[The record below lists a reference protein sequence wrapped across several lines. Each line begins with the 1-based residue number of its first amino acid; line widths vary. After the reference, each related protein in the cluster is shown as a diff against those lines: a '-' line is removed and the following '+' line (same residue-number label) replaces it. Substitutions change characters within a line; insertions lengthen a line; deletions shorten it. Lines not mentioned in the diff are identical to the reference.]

1 MRRLDDSGEG
11 KLDDVDDDGDG
22 DDDGD
27 NDEIT
32 NNTTNTKRSN
42 SSEASRMIASSEEK
56 TDEEEKIEHRLIGI
70 VTTGL
75 MSIRPC
81 WHQLIIPNQHGGVI
95 LCCLFRCGMY
105 P

>member
-32 NNTTNTKRSN
+32 NNTTNPKRSN
-42 SSEASRMIASSEEK
+42 
-56 TDEEEKIEHRLIGI
+56 IGE
-70 VTTGL
+70 
-75 MSIRPC
+75 
-81 WHQLIIPNQHGGVI
+81 
-95 LCCLFRCGMY
+95 
-105 P
+105 